1 MNEGSHTSNDDDTML
16 VRLNALWKKSFNID
30 TLKIELEE
38 YQNNRLKNYDLTTLE
53 NELSQAINRSN
64 DKHNEMIRVDET
76 NESILR
82 HLEELKKETEAVERT
97 ITDIS
102 LKLNELRVID
112 PHRTHMEKLLRL
124 ASEKINEAS
133 EEEKKW
139 EKKLTKTRNQ
149 RNRAK
154 SLAFSVAQSKAL
166 EIDKIR
172 EEYNRQCAEKKRKER
187 LEQIQLNFS
196 ETELRRLEAR
206 NIELQKEYEAQ
217 LKEEE
222 VLRRKINRM
231 KDFEEQ
237 NSTIRTLIQ

>member
-1 MNEGSHTSNDDDTML
+1 M
-16 VRLNALWKKSFNID
+16 
-30 TLKIELEE
+30 
-38 YQNNRLKNYDLTTLE
+38 
-53 NELSQAINRSN
+53 
-64 DKHNEMIRVDET
+64 
-76 NESILR
+76 
-82 HLEELKKETEAVERT
+82 
-97 ITDIS
+97 
-102 LKLNELRVID
+102 
-112 PHRTHMEKLLRL
+112 
-124 ASEKINEAS
+124 
-133 EEEKKW
+133 
-139 EKKLTKTRNQ
+139 
-149 RNRAK
+149 
-154 SLAFSVAQSKAL
+154 AFSVAQSKAL